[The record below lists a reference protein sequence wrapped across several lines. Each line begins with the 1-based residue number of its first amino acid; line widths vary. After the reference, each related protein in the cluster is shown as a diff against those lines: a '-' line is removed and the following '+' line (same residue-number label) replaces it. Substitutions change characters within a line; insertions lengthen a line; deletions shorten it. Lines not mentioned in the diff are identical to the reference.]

1 MTKYVNVLQ
10 KKLQGAMKS
19 DAKFAQFL
27 LDPTIKN
34 TLKVDGL
41 SGAGKKLGFNE
52 LTTNLLF
59 ALAENNR

>member
-1 MTKYVNVLQ
+1 
-10 KKLQGAMKS
+10 MKS
-19 DAKFAQFL
+19 DARFAQFL
-27 LDPTIKN
+27 LDPTVKN

-41 SGAGKKLGFNE
+41 TGASKKLGFNE

>member
-1 MTKYVNVLQ
+1 
-10 KKLQGAMKS
+10 MKT

-41 SGAGKKLGFNE
+41 SGAGKKLGFNNE

>member
-1 MTKYVNVLQ
+1 
-10 KKLQGAMKS
+10 MKS
-19 DAKFAQFL
+19 DARFAQFL

-41 SGAGKKLGFNE
+41 NGAGKKLGFSE

-59 ALAENNR
+59 ALAENNRSDSFSARPA